1 MTCNGWQLTGWFK
14 KEKKKEEPSRLE
26 QVKKDKN
33 KRVDSDKMT
42 DIEKMDQGF
51 QGNTYTINGKDVDF

>member
-1 MTCNGWQLTGWFK
+1 MTFNGWQLTGWFK

>member
-1 MTCNGWQLTGWFK
+1 MTFNGWQLTGWFQ